1 MKTKKRQELTVLSL
15 LWVFPVGVCLLFF
28 SANQNNEDL
37 SAQFMSVK
45 VIDLHLKE
53 EGNRGEH
60 GKWSAVV
67 LGNFFPDMN
76 NEASRIVLGNIFAIV
91 SMSFDRRREK
101 GIEGKRMKI
110 LGNKDRIFQDLKM
123 EPLDNFCCGCLLAT
137 NERRE
142 QRKTR
147 MKIFENKG
155 RIFQD
160 LTM

>member
-1 MKTKKRQELTVLSL
+1 M
-15 LWVFPVGVCLLFF
+15 
-28 SANQNNEDL
+28 
-37 SAQFMSVK
+37 
-45 VIDLHLKE
+45 
-53 EGNRGEH
+53 
-60 GKWSAVV
+60 V

-101 GIEGKRMKI
+101 GTEGKRMKI

-123 EPLDNFCCGCLLAT
+123 EPLDNFCCGYLLAT

-142 QRKTR
+142 RRKTR
-147 MKIFENKG
+147 MKIFGNKG

-160 LTM
+160 LTMETLGLSWIIFVVVVFWHQMREGKRGEQERKFRK

>member
-1 MKTKKRQELTVLSL
+1 
-15 LWVFPVGVCLLFF
+15 
-28 SANQNNEDL
+28 
-37 SAQFMSVK
+37 
-45 VIDLHLKE
+45 
-53 EGNRGEH
+53 
-60 GKWSAVV
+60 VV

-101 GIEGKRMKI
+101 GTEGKRMKI

-147 MKIFENKG
+147 MKFFENKG